1 MDDAV
6 ESLSDELGAAALNQ
20 QVAAA
25 AALARGDHSS
35 ATQIGIEALIATVKI
50 YSPESEPTAVCLC
63 TLGAALSAER
73 PRLAE
78 CMLNAAVAI
87 LAGRN
92 LPPDDLSAALQSNLS
107 TVYRTTGR
115 PKLAVTAASFCARTR
130 ERDSKTP
137 PEKLALAF
145 HNLGAA
151 QLAAGHNKAAEQ
163 TLRKAMDLRTQLR
176 LSDRAATASFLIT
189 SLIAKPR
196 AAIEY
201 GEAFLSSVKDD
212 TSIAPAQLGDVHMSL
227 ADACLAAHRKSDA
240 LTALT
245 QAHWHASKHDE
256 RLSEEVQA
264 RLRYVSDRKNWNLFG
279 RFRGWGA
286 AGKASNEEEDWIWH
300 LFAEV
305 SDYSRYFL
313 SKALV
318 AAASPST
325 RTFCGLAKRL
335 DVATSGPFEQID
347 PRVLQAGLGP
357 PTNEHDNIF
366 IYVAP
371 DGAFSAH
378 WVPIC
383 PVNPLFAGFLNAIV
397 AVTAYDLKA
406 GTRSEDHEGRVK
418 SWIELLRRLAA
429 AAKPAQSVSGDPI
442 SDEVGKDP
450 GEASESTVPQR
461 LVSQTISYFPQ
472 MVDFEIRK
480 REVEG
485 DLVFS
490 WLDNIRSAGAV
501 GYEALLWIE
510 QAPEVQIQFSLA
522 GRSVGAPILVMSLE
536 RSHDRNY
543 FLCAFTA
550 NDHRNLGTWPHQSA
564 EICPLFFNEAKDLAK
579 TLLAESRP

>member
-1 MDDAV
+1 
-6 ESLSDELGAAALNQ
+6 
-20 QVAAA
+20 
-25 AALARGDHSS
+25 
-35 ATQIGIEALIATVKI
+35 
-50 YSPESEPTAVCLC
+50 
-63 TLGAALSAER
+63 
-73 PRLAE
+73 
-78 CMLNAAVAI
+78 
-87 LAGRN
+87 
-92 LPPDDLSAALQSNLS
+92 
-107 TVYRTTGR
+107 
-115 PKLAVTAASFCARTR
+115 
-130 ERDSKTP
+130 
-137 PEKLALAF
+137 
-145 HNLGAA
+145 
-151 QLAAGHNKAAEQ
+151 
-163 TLRKAMDLRTQLR
+163 
-176 LSDRAATASFLIT
+176 
-189 SLIAKPR
+189 
-196 AAIEY
+196 
-201 GEAFLSSVKDD
+201 
-212 TSIAPAQLGDVHMSL
+212 
-227 ADACLAAHRKSDA
+227 
-240 LTALT
+240 
-245 QAHWHASKHDE
+245 
-256 RLSEEVQA
+256 VQA

-383 PVNPLFAGFLNAIV
+383 PVNPLFVGFLNAIV

-406 GTRSEDHEGRVK
+406 GTRSADHEGRVK
-418 SWIELLRRLAA
+418 SWIGILRRLTA
-429 AAKPAQSVSGDPI
+429 AAKPAQSVSSDPI

-450 GEASESTVPQR
+450 SEASESTVPQR
-461 LVSQTISYFPQ
+461 PVSQAISYFPR
-472 MVDFEIRK
+472 MMDFEVRK

-490 WLDNIRSAGAV
+490 WLHNIRSAGAV

-510 QAPEVQIQFSLA
+510 QASEVQIQFGHA
-522 GRSVGAPILVMSLE
+522 GGSVGAPILVVSLE
-536 RSHDRNY
+536 HSHDGDY
-543 FLCAFTA
+543 FLCVFTA
-550 NDHRNLGTWPHQSA
+550 DGHGNCGTRPAKGA
-564 EICPLFFNEAKDLAK
+564 ETHPLFFNEAKDLAK
-579 TLLAESRP
+579 TFLAESRP